1 MFKIINNSG
10 AVAQHQIQKEVAKL
24 PARELLKE
32 RAAGA
37 IVQIGAEERGYV
49 QKATFKHPQD
59 NLKAA
64 KTYKASYERTLPET
78 LDPQTQSVMWKRAK
92 QLKDEFSVG
101 MLTKE
106 ELHPVKGFLAEGTM
120 KWVVDE
126 EKMRNNRSVERET
139 IWQKY
144 NEPKIK
150 EFKNLMRHLNPENP
164 NAGDVERFRKSD
176 KKNV

>member
-1 MFKIINNSG
+1 M
-10 AVAQHQIQKEVAKL
+10 AQHQIKKEVAKL
-24 PARELLKE
+24 PAREILKE

-49 QKATFKHPQD
+49 QKASFKHPQD

-64 KTYKASYERTLPET
+64 KVYKASYERTLPEK
-78 LDPQTQSVMWKRAK
+78 LDPQTESTMWKRAK
-92 QLKDEFSVG
+92 ALKDEFSVG

-106 ELHPVKGFLAEGTM
+106 ELHPVKGFLADGAM

-126 EKMRNNRSVERET
+126 EKIRFNRSVEREV
-139 IWQKY
+139 IWQKH

-150 EFKNLMRHLNPENP
+150 EFKNLMRHLNPDDP
-164 NAGDVERFRKSD
+164 NAGDVEKFRRRD
-176 KKNV
+176 KKV